1 LSHRNGFIAAG
12 CAAVLIMIV
21 PFAHNSYLT
30 GTMVLVA
37 QNALAALGLGLLIGT
52 ARVVSVA
59 QAAFFGVGAYA
70 AVASSSRGLD
80 PWLSIAF
87 SIVVVA
93 AIAAIVGWPVLR
105 LRGHYITL
113 ATLALGYIAMVTFNE
128 AGAITGGPSGF
139 GTFPPL
145 HWGAQPLSGD
155 LPAYILGWL
164 AVAGGAAVVY
174 VIRNSA
180 RGRALR
186 AIAASETAAAAMGV
200 QVRAR
205 KLEAFVL
212 AAVYAGVAG
221 ALYAYYVGYISPVS
235 FSFDQSIYFIIMV
248 VLGGSATTLGPVIG
262 AILFS
267 AISAALTQFASVA
280 FPSNAQSAA
289 AALQVIAFGLI
300 LIGVIRFLPGGIVN
314 AIAARLGRSSA

>member
-1 LSHRNGFIAAG
+1 LSHRSGFIAAG
-12 CAAVLIMIV
+12 IAAVLVVLV
-21 PFAHNSYLT
+21 PFLHNGYLT

-37 QNALAALGLGLLIGT
+37 QNAIAALGLGLLIGT

-70 AVASSSRGLD
+70 AAAVSSRGLD
-80 PWLSIAF
+80 PWLSILV
-87 SIVVVA
+87 SMVVVA
-93 AIAAIVGWPVLR
+93 AIAAIVGWPVRR

-128 AGAITGGPSGF
+128 ASAITGGPSGF

-145 HWGAQPLSGD
+145 HWGATPLTGD
-155 LPAYILGWL
+155 LPAYVLAWI
-164 AVAGGAAVVY
+164 AVAIGGLIVY
-174 VIRNSA
+174 RIRNSS

-186 AIAASETAAAAMGV
+186 AIAASETAAASMGV
-200 QVRAR
+200 EVRAR

-212 AAVYAGVAG
+212 SAVFAGVAG
-221 ALYAYYVGYISPVS
+221 AFYAYYVGYISPVS

-248 VLGGSATTLGPVIG
+248 SLGGSATTLGPIVG
-262 AILFS
+262 S
-267 AISAALTQFASVA
+267 ALYSFISAALTQFASVA

-300 LIGVIRFLPGGIVN
+300 LIGVMRFLPGGIVA
-314 AIAARLGRSSA
+314 AIATRLDRRPS